1 MPEVGPQQPGPT
13 PPVPDRRASG
23 GPAVPVGR
31 GAVRVGLAGAG
42 QWAAG
47 MHAPLHSAGAETEL
61 VGIWSHTPARA
72 AELAARH
79 GVPAFEHFEDLVAAS
94 EAVDF
99 AVPPAVQADLAV
111 TAARAGRALMLEKP
125 LGASRLDGERLHD
138 AAVTAGVPTLV
149 AFTRRYSAGLR
160 DFLSSIADRPG
171 PTVVSG
177 RYAHGGLL
185 PGGFVGE
192 RERTGWRADGGV
204 LLDLGPHLLDAVD
217 AAAGPVVALRASEVP
232 GEAVLLETEH
242 VGGARGQL
250 VASGRF
256 GGDGSV
262 FEIDLFGHEPRARF
276 VGSVIDPDAVWARI
290 RAEFAA
296 AVRNGTP
303 PTVDVTRGLHV
314 QRLLDAA
321 LRSLADGNRFQEVNA
336 CVS

>member
-1 MPEVGPQQPGPT
+1 MTPSGATTQPG
-13 PPVPDRRASG
+13 
-23 GPAVPVGR
+23 

-42 QWAAG
+42 QWAAA

-61 VGIWSHTPARA
+61 VGVWSHTHARA

-79 GVPAFEHFEDLVAAS
+79 GVPAFERYEDLVAAS
-94 EAVDF
+94 EAIDF

-125 LGASRLDGERLHD
+125 LGASRQEAERLHD
-138 AAVTAGVPTLV
+138 AAVEAGVPTLV
-149 AFTRRYSAGLR
+149 ALTRRYSDGLR
-160 DFLSSIADRPG
+160 DFLSSVGDRSG
-171 PTVVSG
+171 TTVVGG

-192 RERTGWRADGGV
+192 RERSGWRADGGI

-217 AAAGPVVALRASEVP
+217 AAAGPIVALRASDVP
-232 GEAVLLETEH
+232 GEAVLIDTEH
-242 VGGARGQL
+242 ADGARGQL
-250 VASGRF
+250 VVSGRF

-262 FEIDLFGHEPRARF
+262 FEIDLFGHSPRAHF
-276 VGSVIDPDAVWARI
+276 SGAAIDPDAVWARI

-296 AVRNGTP
+296 AVRDGAP
-303 PTVDVTRGLHV
+303 PTVDVARGLHV

-321 LRSLADGNRFQEVNA
+321 ARSLAADGVCRTVEA
-336 CVS
+336 